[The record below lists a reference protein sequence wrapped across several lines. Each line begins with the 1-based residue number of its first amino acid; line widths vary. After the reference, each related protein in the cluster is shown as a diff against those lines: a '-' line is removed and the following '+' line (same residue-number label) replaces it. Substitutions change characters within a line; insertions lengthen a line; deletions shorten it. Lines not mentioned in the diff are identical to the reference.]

1 MINPTTEKRKNDI
14 KEILTERFNNIPLYD
29 KSKRTI
35 EVSITRPFRTRR
47 LVRDDSTE
55 STLSSV
61 EALHVVVRVSTIGY
75 LENKVNKPRKFM
87 SHTKLGGYDL
97 PSLGLLDV
105 PETEQ
110 VKNIADHVLNTYFRY
125 DLEGSQE

>member
-47 LVRDDSTE
+47 LVRDDSAE

-75 LENKVNKPRKFM
+75 LENKVNKPRKFT

-105 PETEQ
+105 PEEEQ
-110 VKNIADHVLNTYFRY
+110 AKNIADHILNTYFRY
-125 DLEGSQE
+125 DLEDCQE